1 MKPKNR
7 KAPARTKK
15 GKTTS
20 APRLWARITSAAS
33 VLVLAILCIAGNFYV
48 RHPADWLAAHRSPLT
63 APLEYF
69 GNRSAF
75 ITDALGWTGRDTV
88 NTPDDPIPTGMVCF
102 AGEPRRVG
110 SPAPTDITV
119 LDRGEFKIGW
129 SPSLRHPVWV
139 VYHVPATAAHEMGK
153 RPNFSKDRNVASS
166 PSPQDYARTG
176 YDRGHMVPNRAIV
189 TRFGPDVQRKTFQ
202 MTNIAPQRPALNR
215 GPWREM
221 EQRIADLWTAKYGE
235 IWVIVGAIPSKDRTK
250 LGKTSINVPEKY
262 YMVIASQTKD
272 DVRVLAVLM
281 DQNANRWDFPVHNI
295 VSVDDL
301 ERLTGLDFFPDM
313 QKSLQKSL
321 EADTPTRLWPIRF
334 VDVLKLILIRFS

>member
-1 MKPKNR
+1 MKSTKKSPAKKPKGR
-7 KAPARTKK
+7 KSR
-15 GKTTS
+15 S
-20 APRLWARITSAAS
+20 PRFWARLTSLAS
-33 VLVLAILCIAGNFYV
+33 VLVLAILCIVGNFYV
-48 RHPADWLAAHRSPLT
+48 RHPADWLAAHRSPFT

-75 ITDALGWTGRDTV
+75 ITDALGLTGRDTV

-110 SPAPTDITV
+110 APAPSDITV

-139 VYHVPATAAHEMGK
+139 AYHVPATATHEMGK
-153 RPNFSKDRNVASS
+153 RPHFSKDRNVASS

-250 LGKTSINVPEKY
+250 LGKSSISIPEKY

-295 VSVDDL
+295 VSVDEL